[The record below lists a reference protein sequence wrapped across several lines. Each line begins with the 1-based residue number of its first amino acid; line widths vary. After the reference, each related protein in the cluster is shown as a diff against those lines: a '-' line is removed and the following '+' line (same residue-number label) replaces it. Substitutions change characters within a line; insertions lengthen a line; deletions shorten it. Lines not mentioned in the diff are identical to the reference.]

1 MLPLHLLV
9 VRVLQ
14 LLPWD
19 QLLDRDAKSSPSS
32 VPAPPPG
39 IGLEMLEEVPKDMD
53 RRHSH
58 QTHDEMN

>member
-1 MLPLHLLV
+1 M
-9 VRVLQ
+9 
-14 LLPWD
+14 
-19 QLLDRDAKSSPSS
+19 LDRDAKSSPSS